1 MFTHIARIIW
11 NISNLWK
18 QKKSGS
24 IYTLV
29 IANMMDQDE
38 KKKINLT
45 KWFALGLGGV
55 LGLSHIGLIGMIANR
70 KDGLPDL
77 DIPVG
82 PYTSYVVSADKE
94 GYKIS
99 YSANDPKTALITKD
113 IKEKGGFLG
122 LANETTQI
130 TEEYFMDGAINQGG
144 AVSNHRSWL
153 DGKPGLTQKEAADI
167 TATRKSEACVKA
179 IGSAEGTGR
188 LVGTSIGA
196 SAAPSLA
203 TIPYIGWVAA
213 GWVAMFG
220 GNQGA
225 DIGGNMAEDLNKNC

>member
-1 MFTHIARIIW
+1 MNKWIGISLGSILGITHI
-11 NISNLWK
+11 
-18 QKKSGS
+18 G
-24 IYTLV
+24 
-29 IANMMDQDE
+29 M
-38 KKKINLT
+38 
-45 KWFALGLGGV
+45 
-55 LGLSHIGLIGMIANR
+55 IGLIATN
-70 KDGLPDL
+70 KNTKLPSL

-82 PYTSYVVSADKE
+82 DYTSYVVSADKD

-99 YSANDPKTALITKD
+99 YSANDPKTAFITKD

-130 TEEYFMDGAINQGG
+130 TEEYFMDGKTNQGG
-144 AVSNHRSWL
+144 AVSNQRSWI
-153 DGKPGLTQKEAADI
+153 DQKPGLTNAQADEI
-167 TATRKSEACVKA
+167 TAARKSEACIKA

-196 SAAPSLA
+196 SAAPSLSS
-203 TIPYIGWVAA
+203 IPYIGWVAA

>member
-1 MFTHIARIIW
+1 MSEEESMFGYEPKPTT
-11 NISNLWK
+11 
-18 QKKSGS
+18 KS
-24 IYTLV
+24 
-29 IANMMDQDE
+29 
-38 KKKINLT
+38 KPKINLT
-45 KWFALGLGGV
+45 KWFALGVGGL
-55 LGLSHIGLIGMIANR
+55 LGLSYIGMVGMVVNKS
-70 KDGLPDL
+70 KDQLPDL

-82 PYTSYVVSADKE
+82 PYTSYVVQADKD

-99 YSANDPKTALITKD
+99 YTANDPKTAFITKD

-122 LANETTQI
+122 LANETTLI
-130 TEEYFMDGAINQGG
+130 TEEYFMDGQINQGG
-144 AVSNHRSWL
+144 PVSNHRSWI
-153 DGKPGLTQKEAADI
+153 DQPPGLTQQQSDEI
-167 TATRKSEACVKA
+167 TAARKSEACIKA

-196 SAAPSLA
+196 SAAPTLS
-203 TIPYIGWVAA
+203 TIPFVGWVAA